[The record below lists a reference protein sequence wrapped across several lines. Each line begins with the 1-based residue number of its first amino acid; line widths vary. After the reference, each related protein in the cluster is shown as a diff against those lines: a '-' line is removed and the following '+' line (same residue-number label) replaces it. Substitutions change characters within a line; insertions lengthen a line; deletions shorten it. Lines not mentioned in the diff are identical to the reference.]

1 MKLSPEWLQEIMW
14 FVRGSSTISYVLIK
28 KGGGLEPCSP
38 LTLVFEDGQTPS
50 SSPRPPPI
58 PPSQRAEP
66 PPIFAAMEAEQKGG
80 IIILDL
86 DNNPSETSG
95 NDSGATKEKME
106 APFVR
111 KTYDMVNNIETDSIV
126 SWNSDGSRLVVW
138 DVHKF
143 AAEILPT
150 YFRHSNPS
158 SFFCQ
163 LNSYVS
169 LVIISI
175 QHILF
180 SCSGLKFCLG
190 IHLQGFRKSD
200 WDRWEF
206 QHQWFQRGKKI
217 WLNKIKRRTTR
228 SSRRAPIPLQDQQQ
242 KHQPP
247 HDEETS
253 GVKAEEEIKEMLDEQ
268 NGMKMEIKHL
278 QENQVILAKKLA
290 SIREADTLDVKGR
303 KLFLLMAQDFLESTK
318 GKIPVEEESPNSIQE
333 NKEWNDVLARS
344 DTNSRSESHT
354 TLEKLV
360 EEGEDIMIGIEYL
373 LEGPADWEDYVKKLE
388 EKGAGLKT
396 RPMGHEKHHYIDIH
410 MFLSCSKTI
419 IHVNICRIYM
429 SNQ

>member
-1 MKLSPEWLQEIMW
+1 
-14 FVRGSSTISYVLIK
+14 
-28 KGGGLEPCSP
+28 
-38 LTLVFEDGQTPS
+38 
-50 SSPRPPPI
+50 
-58 PPSQRAEP
+58 
-66 PPIFAAMEAEQKGG
+66 MEAEQKGG

-86 DNNPSETSG
+86 DNNPSEPSG

-111 KTYDMVNNIETDSIV
+111 KTYDMVNNPETDSIV

-150 YFRHSNPS
+150 FFRHSNPS

-163 LNSYVS
+163 LNSY
-169 LVIISI
+169 
-175 QHILF
+175 
-180 SCSGLKFCLG
+180 
-190 IHLQGFRKSD
+190 GFRKAD

-206 QHQWFQRGKKI
+206 QHQWFQRGKKT
-217 WLNKIKRRTTR
+217 WLNKIKRRPTR
-228 SSRRAPIPLQDQQQ
+228 SSRRGPIPLQDQQQ

-290 SIREADTLDVKGR
+290 SIRQADTPDVKGR

-318 GKIPVEEESPNSIQE
+318 GKIPVEEESPNAIQE
-333 NKEWNDVLARS
+333 NKESNDVLARS
-344 DTNSRSESHT
+344 ESHT
-354 TLEKLV
+354 RLEKLV

-388 EKGAGLKT
+388 EKGDGLKT
-396 RPMGHEKHHYIDIH
+396 RP
-410 MFLSCSKTI
+410 
-419 IHVNICRIYM
+419 
-429 SNQ
+429 

>member
-1 MKLSPEWLQEIMW
+1 
-14 FVRGSSTISYVLIK
+14 
-28 KGGGLEPCSP
+28 
-38 LTLVFEDGQTPS
+38 
-50 SSPRPPPI
+50 
-58 PPSQRAEP
+58 
-66 PPIFAAMEAEQKGG
+66 MEAEQKGG

-86 DNNPSETSG
+86 DNNPSEPSG
-95 NDSGATKEKME
+95 NDSGATKFTLHSYSELSIGESSPSSPPLSASSSSCFNKEKME

-111 KTYDMVNNIETDSIV
+111 KTYDMVNNPETDSIV

-163 LNSYVS
+163 LNSY
-169 LVIISI
+169 
-175 QHILF
+175 
-180 SCSGLKFCLG
+180 
-190 IHLQGFRKSD
+190 GFRKSD

-228 SSRRAPIPLQDQQQ
+228 SSRRGPIPLQDQQDQQQ

-253 GVKAEEEIKEMLDEQ
+253 GEKAEEEIKEMLDEQ

-290 SIREADTLDVKGR
+290 SIKQADTPDVKGR

-318 GKIPVEEESPNSIQE
+318 GKIPVEEESPNAIQE
-333 NKEWNDVLARS
+333 NKESNNVLA
-344 DTNSRSESHT
+344 RSESHT
-354 TLEKLV
+354 RLEKLV
-360 EEGEDIMIGIEYL
+360 EEGEDIMIGIEFL

-388 EKGAGLKT
+388 EKGDDLKT
-396 RPMGHEKHHYIDIH
+396 RP
-410 MFLSCSKTI
+410 
-419 IHVNICRIYM
+419 
-429 SNQ
+429 